1 MPDKVLKELRDALG
15 DEVLD
20 KLNEK
25 ERLILVTAQIE
36 TTVDHK
42 RMMEVLDIHPR
53 DLSALFA
60 GLVEKNLI
68 YQEGSGRGTVYFLAE
83 ARLDY
88 AYKAL
93 ESTQKVELA
102 ALQPTLGDSS
112 GGSELSSGGLKD
124 LSLVAEVVAS
134 KKRAP
139 KTLVEET
146 IIELCSI
153 QPCGL
158 DTLSSLLNRSV
169 EVIRKDYLPP
179 MIKDRRLHYLYP
191 TIPNHP
197 QQAYIAEKV

>member
-1 MPDKVLKELRDALG
+1 MTCEARLEYPASHRFQNWRRVLALC
-15 DEVLD
+15 
-20 KLNEK
+20 
-25 ERLILVTAQIE
+25 
-36 TTVDHK
+36 
-42 RMMEVLDIHPR
+42 PR
-53 DLSALFA
+53 NLCSLFFS
-60 GLVEKNLI
+60 LFEKNLI

-83 ARLDY
+83 ARLDD

-93 ESTQKVELA
+93 ESTQKVVLA

-112 GGSELSSGGLKD
+112 GGLELSSGGSEDLK
-124 LSLVAEVVAS
+124 LVAEVVAS

-169 EVIRKDYLPP
+169 EVIRKDYLQP

-191 TIPNHP
+191 TIPNPP